1 MWQKCGTR
9 MTGVGHKRG
18 RSVAQSFIFSKETG
32 SASWRRKYLSIGL
45 EAQEGANSMAAVT
58 WKCFSRRWQHGRP
71 RGSRRWQQG
80 LGSVAVDSGSRTKHV
95 AVVLWSNPGF

>member
-1 MWQKCGTR
+1 MAEVWRKL
-9 MTGVGHKRG
+9 G
-18 RSVAQSFIFSKETG
+18 RRKEFSFIFSIETG
-32 SASWRRKYLSIGL
+32 SVSWRRKYLGIGL
-45 EAQEGANSMAAVT
+45 EAQEEANSMAAVT

-80 LGSVAVDSGSRTKHV
+80 LGSVAADSGRRTKHV